1 MLILNCRFCYE
12 VAELS
17 WWERKMASTL
27 FADPPLAT
35 MEEARDHF
43 MAAESLKPD
52 GWIENRQF
60 LAKCNINLQA
70 RTLIQFP
77 LRKNIQAYITP
88 VMVL

>member
-1 MLILNCRFCYE
+1 MNFFIDDNRIARRISRLIFMLILYFRFCYE

-52 GWIENRQF
+52 GWIENRQY
-60 LAKCNINLQA
+60 LAKCSVNLQA
-70 RTLIQFP
+70 
-77 LRKNIQAYITP
+77 
-88 VMVL
+88 

>member
-1 MLILNCRFCYE
+1 MLILYFRFCYE

-52 GWIENRQF
+52 GWIENRQY
-60 LAKCNINLQA
+60 LAKCSVNLQA
-70 RTLIQFP
+70 
-77 LRKNIQAYITP
+77 
-88 VMVL
+88 